1 MKNKIQ
7 KGFMASLL
15 GTVIVMSSGL
25 AVQAEMPEDFWEFDL
40 AYDEDDNTIYEF
52 SELEV
57 VIPENWEDR
66 YDVEEADDGLRFYST
81 AVREYCQRENPASL
95 GGELFTLHASQD
107 YGFLEEPQYSY
118 IIGSSDDYIYYLT
131 VMQGEAYEPED
142 AESAD
147 DWRDLSDDRE
157 WIEEQAFVTQPG
169 EGIVDTDQMEES
181 AQEHADNSEV
191 FVGEYIV
198 PESSDRE
205 LTAEDLEGLDAN
217 ELQMAINEI
226 YARHHRKFLT
236 KSIQEYFESKS
247 WYTGKVEAA
256 KFDESSLSLIEGKNI
271 ALMQQCMSSTSGSGI
286 VGNAADTGADMSGTV
301 ANAAGTGTGISGTVE
316 NGMTLYA
323 TATVNIRSKA
333 TTDSAIMGIVPQG
346 YAVSATGSAQNGWI
360 PVNYNGVK
368 GYIRQDLLKSAAA
381 GMTNSG
387 GQVDTDT
394 PTMTQMIHIAGN
406 VLSCNGTILEVEA
419 EDGSIVEVWYDQ
431 QKLDNIGK
439 GDYVQKLKQG
449 SQVAVVYDEN
459 TMEIEMITL
468 YDSESESASQE
479 DDYASLLSSGGT
491 ICGTVV
497 SKDLS
502 SGVEIQADDGNVYY
516 FLFGKW
522 STYSFGEV
530 GDYVE
535 VQYLG
540 SLDGEPQVQSVTK
553 KATEEDLAST
563 VQSVEGTVTFEG
575 NDIIDIQTADGAS
588 YSFLVGSTADSE
600 GCTTGDVVVIS
611 YRGTLDTPEVI
622 SVVKK

>member
-1 MKNKIQ
+1 MNNKIQ

-25 AVQAEMPEDFWEFDL
+25 AVQAEMPEDFWEYDL

-81 AVREYCQRENPASL
+81 AVREYCQRENPDSL

-271 ALMQQCMSSTSGSGI
+271 ALMQQCMSSTSGSGT

-333 TTDSAIMGIVPQG
+333 TTESAIMGIVPQG

-360 PVNYNGVK
+360 PVDYSGIRGYVNVAYLSENGVSQNNS
-368 GYIRQDLLKSAAA
+368 YTQVETEENINSESNLDNTAANSEQSMTEDDSTVSAAVQLHVGPYKETDYFVA
-381 GMTNSG
+381 EGLEELPEYYELYIAN
-387 GQVDTDT
+387 VTDT
-394 PTMTQMIHIAGN
+394 SFQFTVNLLDSITGGVNETVISGTAEFSGN
-406 VLSCNGTILEVEA
+406 GQEA
-419 EDGSIVEVWYDQ
+419 VANVSGSDIYFSFP
-431 QKLDNIGK
+431 
-439 GDYVQKLKQG
+439 DYHNAYPDVT
-449 SQVAVVYDEN
+449 D
-459 TMEIEMITL
+459 I
-468 YDSESESASQE
+468 
-479 DDYASLLSSGGT
+479 
-491 ICGTVV
+491 VV
-497 SKDLS
+497 S
-502 SGVEIQADDGNVYY
+502 GIPAIE
-516 FLFGKW
+516 GKVMINNAVPGHGF
-522 STYSFGEV
+522 S
-530 GDYVE
+530 
-535 VQYLG
+535 
-540 SLDGEPQVQSVTK
+540 
-553 KATEEDLAST
+553 
-563 VQSVEGTVTFEG
+563 
-575 NDIIDIQTADGAS
+575 
-588 YSFLVGSTADSE
+588 
-600 GCTTGDVVVIS
+600 
-611 YRGTLDTPEVI
+611 
-622 SVVKK
+622 